1 MDEMRAEGNAGASF
15 SVLFPRA
22 ERAAAAPGE
31 DGGLLIAGQWEQTLA
46 GLDEDLEGED
56 WACVD
61 ATRRPWLRLPLW
73 AHMGDFSPGDAC
85 GRTGRSVSKG

>member
-1 MDEMRAEGNAGASF
+1 MFLERMDEMRAEGNAGASS

-22 ERAAAAPGE
+22 ERATAAPGE

-56 WACVD
+56 WACAD
-61 ATRRPWLRLPLW
+61 AAGGTASLGAR
-73 AHMGDFSPGDAC
+73 G
-85 GRTGRSVSKG
+85 